1 MIVDAIDIESAPRRR
16 IKHGESFGGSGKHR
30 GGGRDFE
37 GQLIVARERLPEV
50 VFDGWVERDC
60 VSRVA
65 ALDAFD
71 VERVA
76 VGIDFH
82 ARDLRRD
89 RDFRCW
95 NTLKIKLIAECN
107 AERVKRRTAFL
118 ITALCIGDAQ

>member
-1 MIVDAIDIESAPRRR
+1 M
-16 IKHGESFGGSGKHR
+16 
-30 GGGRDFE
+30 
-37 GQLIVARERLPEV
+37 IVARERLPEV

-82 ARDLRRD
+82 VRDLRRD

-107 AERVKRRTAFL
+107 IELIEGRAAFL
-118 ITALCIGDAQ
+118 ITALCIGNAQ